1 MLMLKNNY
9 VFILFDCIFILF
21 NCIFLLFNCIFI
33 LFNFCPTLISWLSS
47 RLIGSIVTEMSDT
60 EKMQNQKRLSCVC
73 VSGFVEMGT

>member
-21 NCIFLLFNCIFI
+21 N
-33 LFNFCPTLISWLSS
+33 FCSTLISWLSS

-60 EKMQNQKRLSCVC
+60 EKCRVKNDQTVC
-73 VSGFVEMGT
+73 DSVFVEMGT